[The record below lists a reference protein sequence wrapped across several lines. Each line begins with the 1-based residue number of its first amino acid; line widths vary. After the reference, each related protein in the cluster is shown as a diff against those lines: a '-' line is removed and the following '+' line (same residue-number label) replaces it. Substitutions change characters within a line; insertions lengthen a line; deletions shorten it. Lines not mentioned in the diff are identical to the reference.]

1 MVTTKRTGRT
11 VAETPLPLVRRL
23 LGAADETEVL
33 VGGQALSVWIVKY
46 GLQLTTDLPV
56 IARATD
62 FLTQSAVATASV
74 EKFAR
79 AINGKASFPR
89 RLDLT
94 ALVGQVELV
103 ISDESYI
110 NVDVIFRI
118 IGLDPAKVLARAV
131 RVELPGSTTFL
142 VMHPFDLL
150 KSRLA
155 NLHELR
161 EKQNNKGVA
170 QLRLGIDVARA
181 YIQEQAAHYLPA
193 ETGAGRS
200 PIQSL
205 VTEIEKLAIDDA
217 GRKVAK
223 RWGVHVADAIDPSLI
238 PTGAFWTRKWPT
250 LKALMSA
257 QYALGFTAPD
267 STSAAAKKAARRR
280 SCEAPPR
287 PTTSVGGATARFDRP
302 G

>member
-11 VAETPLPLVRRL
+11 VAETPLPLVKRL
-23 LGAADETEVL
+23 LGAAGETEVL

-46 GLQLTTDLPV
+46 GLPLPTGLPV
-56 IARATD
+56 ITRDTD
-62 FLTQSAVATASV
+62 FLTQSAMATALV

-94 ALVGQVELV
+94 ALVGQVELA
-103 ISDESYI
+103 ISDDTYI
-110 NVDVIFRI
+110 NVDVIFKV

-131 RVELPGSTTFL
+131 RVDLSGSTTFL

-161 EKQNNKGVA
+161 EKQNDKGAA
-170 QLRLGIDVARA
+170 QLRLAIAVARA
-181 YIQEQAAHYLPA
+181 YLQEQAARYSAA

-200 PIQSL
+200 PIQTL
-205 VTEIEKLAIDDA
+205 VSEIEKLAIDDA

-238 PTGAFWTRKWPT
+238 PAGAFWTRKWPA
-250 LKALMSA
+250 LKTLMSDE
-257 QYALGFTAPD
+257 YGERFAPP
-267 STSAAAKKAARRR
+267 SRLRR
-280 SCEAPPR
+280 SDAVRAKLAELTLGEVDVAPAVKWVR
-287 PTTSVGGATARFDRP
+287 KRR
-302 G
+302 